1 MGKSHDDHD
10 HHHGPGHSH
19 IHTNN
24 KKVLLISFLLITVF
38 MLVEFVG
45 GLLTQSLA
53 LLADAGHMLSDAI
66 ALGLALF
73 AFKFGERAASS
84 SKTFGYKRFEI
95 LAAFL
100 NGLTLIGISLFIIW
114 EAINRLANPPEVA
127 SIGMLTIATVGLL
140 VNMFVAWILMRGSD
154 VKGNLNMRGAFLHVL
169 GDLLGS
175 VGAIV
180 AGLLIFF
187 FGWAIADPIASML
200 VAILILVSGY
210 RVTKD
215 SVHVLMEGNP
225 ETIQVN
231 EVRSKLQELP
241 GVLQIHDLHLWS
253 ITSDFP
259 ALSAHLVVS
268 EETKRDQLLKEAK
281 DLLEKTFHIEHS
293 TLQLEGEMVQ
303 CRNGC
308 N

>member
-1 MGKSHDDHD
+1 
-10 HHHGPGHSH
+10 
-19 IHTNN
+19 
-24 KKVLLISFLLITVF
+24 
-38 MLVEFVG
+38 
-45 GLLTQSLA
+45 
-53 LLADAGHMLSDAI
+53 
-66 ALGLALF
+66 
-73 AFKFGERAASS
+73 
-84 SKTFGYKRFEI
+84 
-95 LAAFL
+95 
-100 NGLTLIGISLFIIW
+100 
-114 EAINRLANPPEVA
+114 
-127 SIGMLTIATVGLL
+127 
-140 VNMFVAWILMRGSD
+140 
-154 VKGNLNMRGAFLHVL
+154 
-169 GDLLGS
+169 
-175 VGAIV
+175 
-180 AGLLIFF
+180 
-187 FGWAIADPIASML
+187 ML

-231 EVRSKLQELP
+231 EVRRKFQELP

-293 TLQLEGEMVQ
+293 TLQLEGETVQ

>member
-1 MGKSHDDHD
+1 MGKLHDDHD

-169 GDLLGS
+169 GDLLGQLVPLS
-175 VGAIV
+175 QVCSFSSLVGR
-180 AGLLIFF
+180 L
-187 FGWAIADPIASML
+187 PI
-200 VAILILVSGY
+200 
-210 RVTKD
+210 
-215 SVHVLMEGNP
+215 
-225 ETIQVN
+225 Q
-231 EVRSKLQELP
+231 
-241 GVLQIHDLHLWS
+241 
-253 ITSDFP
+253 
-259 ALSAHLVVS
+259 
-268 EETKRDQLLKEAK
+268 
-281 DLLEKTFHIEHS
+281 
-293 TLQLEGEMVQ
+293 
-303 CRNGC
+303 
-308 N
+308 